1 MESGSSSLNQ
11 FVSEVVR
18 LHELATGL
26 KRLTSHK
33 EIIAYGQSKGFE
45 FSESEWNNY
54 FQNDLSSQTQQMKD
68 RILCSDINHWSWAFR
83 QISIWRAMLME
94 GAGDS

>member
-1 MESGSSSLNQ
+1 MESRSSSLNQ

-33 EIIAYGQSKGFE
+33 EIVAYGQSKGFE
-45 FSESEWNNY
+45 FSESDWNI
-54 FQNDLSSQTQQMKD
+54 FVVKFFMPLGKATLSMSTFF
-68 RILCSDINHWSWAFR
+68 INR
-83 QISIWRAMLME
+83 LEIPL
-94 GAGDS
+94 